1 MTVLR
6 RAPRLADSQ
15 SWRHSGES
23 RNPSSDQWVV
33 GKMDP
38 GFGRDD
44 DDRMITRIV
53 HRSDEW

>member
-1 MTVLR
+1 
-6 RAPRLADSQ
+6 
-15 SWRHSGES
+15 
-23 RNPSSDQWVV
+23 
-33 GKMDP
+33 MDP